1 MCILY
6 EIQFV
11 SEWIYQVLGWE
22 EKKNVNIVN
31 SARRPNVLC
40 YFLLKEGVW
49 DIDDDGDGGSFR
61 SYT

>member
-6 EIQFV
+6 GIQFV
-11 SEWIYQVLGWE
+11 SEWIYQIDE
-22 EKKNVNIVN
+22 KNVNIVN

-40 YFLLKEGVW
+40 YFLLKEGVCSQ